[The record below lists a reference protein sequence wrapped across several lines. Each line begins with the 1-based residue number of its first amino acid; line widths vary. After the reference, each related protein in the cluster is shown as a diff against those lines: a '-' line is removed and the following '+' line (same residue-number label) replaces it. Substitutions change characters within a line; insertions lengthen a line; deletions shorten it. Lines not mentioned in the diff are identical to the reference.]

1 MAGYWGHLF
10 ARGRI
15 AFTINLRFGII
26 IANTMTPFLKKH
38 WPLVGIG
45 LLLLV
50 AALYIFGT
58 ENKPEEGSRF
68 TDMVLEKGVEL
79 MENPSFTQNDPN
91 KGVKW
96 VLDAK
101 EVKSSDNQT
110 TYSGIDFRVKL
121 ELQDGIQIDL
131 QGERGNYDRN
141 TGEITLQGNVN
152 GQTDNGYK
160 LVTDHLFY
168 REKKGSLETDAPV
181 KIFGPFFSVSGQGLC
196 FNPEE
201 EVLRIF
207 SDVTTHIGKNRQG
220 S

>member
-1 MAGYWGHLF
+1 
-10 ARGRI
+10 
-15 AFTINLRFGII
+15 
-26 IANTMTPFLKKH
+26 MTPFLKKH
-38 WPLVGIG
+38 WPLVGIA

-58 ENKPEEGSRF
+58 PKSGNEGARF

-79 MENPSFTQNDPN
+79 MENIHFTQKNPN

-121 ELQDGIQIDL
+121 ELEDGTQIEL
-131 QGERGNYDRN
+131 QGEKGDYDGNS
-141 TGEITLQGNVN
+141 GEITLRGNVN
-152 GQTDNGYK
+152 GQTQDGYRF
-160 LVTDHLFY
+160 VTDHLLY
-168 REKKGSLETDAPV
+168 REEKGSLETDAPV
-181 KIFGPFFSVSGQGLC
+181 KIFGPFFSVSGQGLY

-201 EVLRIF
+201 GILRVL
-207 SDVTTHIGKNRQG
+207 SDVTTHIDKNWIDL
-220 S
+220 